1 MAADSSIYIY
11 IYISQMEEYSNQEK
25 DSFMCTF
32 NIIYFLYKNFV
43 QNKFFLFLVYLKNLK
58 KKKIK
63 LEYKFYVPL

>member
-1 MAADSSIYIY
+1 
-11 IYISQMEEYSNQEK
+11 MEEYSNQEK

-32 NIIYFLYKNFV
+32 NIIYFLYKILF
-43 QNKFFLFLVYLKNLK
+43 KIIFFLFLVYLKDLK